1 MNDEI
6 YHSYEDVFSD
16 NFEEEHFDMKS
27 FDDGF
32 WNPDAPTPRNN
43 KSNDHSSP
51 ESELIR
57 TLSKESGYDNP
68 EEWIQVFN
76 EERENSQIEE
86 EIEELYELG
95 YDLDYSEIEEY
106 TDERKSELEFN
117 RELEKINRIHRH
129 HHERGFDSNID
140 EVPSEVFQLWEE
152 FPESTLSE
160 CYEIYCQVASPS
172 SFLAGF
178 NSIP

>member
-6 YHSYEDVFSD
+6 YHSYEDVAGD
-16 NFEEEHFDMKS
+16 NFEEEQNFDMES
-27 FDDGF
+27 FDNGF
-32 WNPDAPTPRNN
+32 WNSDKPMPRNN
-43 KSNDHSSP
+43 KSHDHSSP

-57 TLSKESGYDNP
+57 TLAEESGYDNP

-106 TDERKSELEFN
+106 TDERKSELAFN
-117 RELEKINRIHRH
+117 REMEKVNRIHRH
-129 HHERGFDSNID
+129 HTERDFDPNRDQI
-140 EVPSEVFQLWEE
+140 SERVFEIWAQYPDAE
-152 FPESTLSE
+152 FSDVYNAWIQTESTD
-160 CYEIYCQVASPS
+160 

-178 NSIP
+178 NSI